1 MYCSELVQDQNAFL
15 LNEEY
20 MHRPAIG
27 HLLTLIYLI
36 FFLLKSKRSGRVT
49 WHLIVQREHLLGKNN
64 SSRGCLMNIIYKIFT
79 RATALI

>member
-36 FFLLKSKRSGRVT
+36 FFFVEK
-49 WHLIVQREHLLGKNN
+49 
-64 SSRGCLMNIIYKIFT
+64 
-79 RATALI
+79 